1 MPTRLSRAIQRF
13 RLVRRFRSYKNRLLV
28 ITLMQVLL
36 YTVELY
42 VLKSRLEI
50 EFNPELRLVS
60 AKVAPLVVSRF
71 NVTNV

>member
-1 MPTRLSRAIQRF
+1 MSTRLSRAIQRF

-60 AKVAPLVVSRF
+60 AKVAPIVVSRF
-71 NVTNV
+71 NVTNT